1 MKILKRTTVA
11 LAAVAALAAVPAKEA
26 RADILPNS
34 TTPTVTDL
42 GGGVWQWDY
51 DILLSSTQFLQNGN
65 FFVIYDFG
73 PGTLF
78 SAPANWTPTTMA
90 TGPASTSGSHG
101 TVSPTES
108 SQLNWIFTWNG
119 GTTGPGQTDLG
130 HFIIRSSN
138 GPCDPITALACSAAF
153 VGQGTDAVTQQLNAN
168 LTNVPVP
175 MTTPEPASLVLL
187 GTGMLGIVGIARRRN
202 KK

>member
-73 PGTLF
+73 AGTLF
-78 SAPANWTPTTMA
+78 SAPANWTATTQAIGPTSA
-90 TGPASTSGSHG
+90 VGSKG
-101 TVSPTES
+101 TVTPNETN
-108 SQLNWIFTWNG
+108 QLNWIFTWSG
-119 GTTGPGQTDLG
+119 GTTGQGQTDLG
-130 HFIIRSSN
+130 HFIIRSTN
-138 GPCDPITALACSAAF
+138 GPCEPVASLACSAAF
-153 VGQGTDAVTQQLNAN
+153 VGQGTDAGTQQLNAN
-168 LTNVPVP
+168 ITNVPVP

>member
-11 LAAVAALAAVPAKEA
+11 LAAVAALATVPAKEA
-26 RADILPNS
+26 RADILPNA

-73 PGTLF
+73 AGTLF
-78 SAPANWTPTTMA
+78 SAPAGWTSTTQNIGPSA
-90 TGPASTSGSHG
+90 TSSKG
-101 TVSPTES
+101 TVTPNETN
-108 SQLNWIFTWNG
+108 QLNWIFTWTG
-119 GTTGPGQTDLG
+119 GTTGAGQTDLG

-153 VGQGTDAVTQQLNAN
+153 VGQGTDAITTQANAN
-168 LTNVPVP
+168 ITNVPVP